1 MPKTAMPMQ
10 LGLILFAHGA
20 RDPRWASPFEA
31 VLARVQALSPEVKVR
46 LAFLELMTP
55 SLPEAAAELVALGCG
70 RITVQ
75 PMFLGTGGHLRR
87 DLPLLLD
94 ELRLSH
100 PIVDWRLEPAIGEHP
115 QVMDAMARAAA
126 NWRDAVTRAD
136 STDDATAIATKGD
149 HS

>member
-1 MPKTAMPMQ
+1 
-10 LGLILFAHGA
+10 
-20 RDPRWASPFEA
+20 

-55 SLPEAAAELVALGCG
+55 SLPEAAAELVQRGCTCV
-70 RITVQ
+70 TVQ

-94 ELRLSH
+94 GLRVSH
-100 PIVDWRLEPAIGEHP
+100 PTVDWRLEPAIGEHP

-126 NWRDAVTRAD
+126 GSRGSANRAD
-136 STDDATAIATKGD
+136 SADDASGIPTQGSD
-149 HS
+149 S